1 MGDCGG
7 NLDLIHSSI
16 IKGDIMVLHRNKINR
31 RDFLKLLGTFAATSA
46 VAAACMPES
55 VPGPEPTQVVAPVLE
70 PTGIPPQPVLPPVS
84 LGIIALNRMA
94 YGPRPGDL
102 EMFNALGLTDEERL
116 RNYVTQQLDP
126 DSIDDS
132 EFEARYASVGYETL
146 HKTQDELYAD
156 HIANN
161 PYDSNDDAYWEWYS
175 KPAYELLDSTFLRAV
190 YSKKQI
196 VEVLADFWHNHFN
209 VYFWQDDGVPL
220 LVSYNRDVLRKHM
233 LGNFRQMLEAVAA
246 HPSML
251 YYLNQNNSS
260 DAGPNENFARELFE
274 LHTLG
279 AENYLGVRD
288 PNTVEKD
295 ANGIATGYVDNDVYE
310 AARALTGWRIDDDI
324 YEYEDGIEKTGRFVY
339 YKPWHD
345 RFNKF
350 ILGKYI
356 PADQPDMQ
364 DGHDVLNLL
373 AYHPGTARYVSRK
386 LARRFISD
394 NPPDSVVTA
403 AASMFMEFRDAPDQ
417 LKRVVETILLSPEF
431 AQTWGQKIKRP
442 IEASIS
448 TMRAMNTDFTQLPG
462 GIPWMCSM
470 MGQPVFERRSP
481 DGYPDVKE
489 AWANSMSLLYRW
501 NFAVGISENWLDD
514 EDQQRTIRTDIRGQ
528 TPNELRTAESL
539 ADFWIPRLL
548 NRSMSD
554 ADRQAVISVMAQEY
568 GPQEELSEDHLN
580 WVLPAMVEVILMS
593 PDFQWK

>member
-1 MGDCGG
+1 MA
-7 NLDLIHSSI
+7 
-16 IKGDIMVLHRNKINR
+16 LHQSKMNR
-31 RDFLKLLGTFAATSA
+31 RDFLKLMGTFAGASATL
-46 VAAACMPES
+46 VACAPEQ
-55 VPGPEPTQVVAPVLE
+55 VPGPDPTRVVPPVDA
-70 PTGIPPQPVLPPVS
+70 TGVPPEPVLPPVA
-84 LGIIALNRMA
+84 LGIIALNRMS

-102 EMFNALGLTDEERL
+102 EAFNALGSTDEERL
-116 RNYVTQQLDP
+116 RTYVAQQLNP

-132 EFEARYASVGYETL
+132 EFEARYNAAGFETL
-146 HKTQDELYAD
+146 HKTQDELYFD
-156 HIANN
+156 HIASN
-161 PYDSNDDAYWEWYS
+161 PYDLNNDEYWQWYS
-175 KPAYELLDSTFLRAV
+175 KPARELVDATFLRAV
-190 YSKKQI
+190 YSKKQL

-209 VYFWQDDGVPL
+209 VYFWQDDGVPM

-233 LGNFRQMLEAVAA
+233 LGNFRQMLEAVAT

-295 ANGIATGYVDNDVYE
+295 ANGIALGYVDNDVYE
-310 AARALTGWRIDDDI
+310 AARALTGWRIDDDLG
-324 YEYEDGIEKTGRFVY
+324 EYEDGIEKTGHFIY

-364 DGHDVLNLL
+364 DGYDVLDLL
-373 AYHPGTARYVSRK
+373 ANHPGTARYVSRK
-386 LARRFISD
+386 LVRRFISD
-394 NPPDSVVTA
+394 NPSELVVNA
-403 AASMFMEFRDAPDQ
+403 AAATFMQYRDAPDQ

-431 AQTWGQKIKRP
+431 TQMWGAKIKRP
-442 IEASIS
+442 IEAAIS
-448 TMRAMNTDFTQLPG
+448 TMRALNTDFTQLPG

-470 MGQPVFERRSP
+470 MGQPIFERRSP

-501 NFAVGISENWLDD
+501 NFAVGISENWLNDD
-514 EDQQRTIRTDIRGQ
+514 DQQRVIKTDIVGQ
-528 TPNELRTAESL
+528 TPSELRTAESL
-539 ADFWIPRLL
+539 ADFWIPRIL
-548 NRSMSD
+548 NRTMPE
-554 ADRQAVISVMAQEY
+554 ADRQAVISVMKQDR
-568 GPQEELSEDHLN
+568 GSQVELDQDHIN